1 MSAGAPP
8 ARSTASTAASTADPV
23 VARALRAVL
32 ACVAPEQVLVFG
44 SRSRGQARPDS
55 DLDLIVVADAGP
67 RQRRLEREL
76 RESLSLLALPVDVLL
91 RTPAQLAQAAQ
102 AGPAS
107 FLGSVAATAVVIYP
121 VDEPPAETEP
131 RQGESAADC
140 RRQRSL
146 E

>member
-1 MSAGAPP
+1 MSAGAA
-8 ARSTASTAASTADPV
+8 ARSAAVAADPV
-23 VARALRAVL
+23 VARALQTVL
-32 ACVAPEQVLVFG
+32 ACVAPQQVLVFG
-44 SRSRGQARPDS
+44 SRSCGSARPDS

-91 RTPAQLAQAAQ
+91 RTPAQLTE

-121 VDEPPAETEP
+121 LAELEP

>member
-1 MSAGAPP
+1 MKAGPVAARSAG
-8 ARSTASTAASTADPV
+8 TAADPV
-23 VARALRAVL
+23 VAYALRAIL
-32 ACVAPEQVLVFG
+32 SCVDPERVLVFG
-44 SRSRGQARPDS
+44 SRSRGPARPDS

-91 RTPAQLAQAAQ
+91 RTPAQVAQARPQ
-102 AGPAS
+102 S
-107 FLGSVAATAVVIYP
+107 FLGSVVETAVVIYP
-121 VDEPPAETEP
+121 GPEGNAATGPW
-131 RQGESAADC
+131 QGESAADC

>member
-1 MSAGAPP
+1 MSAAPPP
-8 ARSTASTAASTADPV
+8 ARSAGLPADPV
-23 VARALRAVL
+23 VAHALRAIL
-32 ACVAPEQVLVFG
+32 ACVAPQQVLVFG
-44 SRSRGQARPDS
+44 SRRRGPARPDS

-76 RESLSLLALPVDVLL
+76 RESLSVLALPVDVLL
-91 RTPAQLAQAAQ
+91 RTPAQLAQAT
-102 AGPAS
+102 PAS
-107 FLGSVAATAVVIYP
+107 FLGSVVATAVAIYP
-121 VDEPPAETEP
+121 LAASGGTGP